1 MRDSLETLALLA
13 FAVAMGIIANVG
25 CVPYDPTR
33 PERCYAHPWFSS
45 AEKIERY
52 RRILK
57 PPAPPKPPAPGAIIM
72 PA

>member
-13 FAVAMGIIANVG
+13 LAVAMGIIANVG
-25 CVPYDPTR
+25 CVPYDPAR

-45 AEKIERY
+45 DKEIERI
-52 RRILK
+52 RQILK
-57 PPAPPKPPAPGAIIM
+57 PPAPTKLGAITM

>member
-1 MRDSLETLALLA
+1 MRDWLETLALLA

-25 CVPYDPTR
+25 CVPYDPDR
-33 PERCYAHPWFSS
+33 PERCHAHPWFSS
-45 AEKIERY
+45 AEEIERV

-57 PPAPPKPPAPGAIIM
+57 PPAAPKPLAPDAIIR